1 MLLTLHC
8 RRHINARDNFCCS
21 KENILSILQL
31 HPNPEIVTELDFN
44 FCYWV
49 PSRELTDFVK
59 QCRNLVKLSIA
70 HSTIG
75 NQELEEILIEN
86 VKISRLSFSIHNSK
100 ESFKQNKKLVI
111 YHYLHQTTELE
122 DPLSLLHLGKCR
134 QTLAQLETLELYVG
148 QYPFILATLL
158 R

>member
-8 RRHINARDNFCCS
+8 RQHINARDNFCCS

-100 ESFKQNKKLVI
+100 ESFKQNKKLVD
-111 YHYLHQTTELE
+111 HYLHQTTELE

-148 QYPFILATLL
+148 QYPLILATLL